1 MDLMLN
7 GWRRRI
13 GFICPSVL
21 ETTIPNF
28 VSFAPEGVGLCAI
41 TSNIRDWDRGEFERA
56 MNQVVRDAQSLQTRG
71 VDYIIFSGGPL
82 LTSRGK
88 GADTDLTDRMTE
100 ATGLPSTTTIMSA
113 VRALKALDIHRL
125 VVLTPFPEHV
135 QKATLDFLRAH
146 NLEVLADDSMN
157 IGFRELHKVLPS
169 DIYHRAGKL
178 LSAHP
183 DAEGLY
189 ITCTHWPAQKAVVAI
204 EKDYGR
210 PVVSCDPA
218 DFWMAFRALGIRDRI
233 EGHGRLLHSLSE
245 H

>member
-28 VSFAPEGVGLCAI
+28 TSFAPEGVGLCAI
-41 TSNIRDWDRGEFERA
+41 TSNIRDWDKGEFERA
-56 MNQVVRDAQSLQTRG
+56 MNQVVKDAQSLATRH

-88 GADTDLTDRMTE
+88 GADIALAERITE
-100 ATGLPSTTTIMSA
+100 ATGLPATTTIMSA
-113 VRALKALDIHRL
+113 VRALKHLDIHRL

-135 QKATLDFLRAH
+135 QKATIAFLRAH
-146 NLEVLADDSMN
+146 NLDVLKDDSMD
-157 IGFRELHKVLPS
+157 IGFRDLHKVLPS
-169 DIYHRAGKL
+169 EIYHRAGKL
-178 LSAHP
+178 LSSTPEA
-183 DAEGLY
+183 DGLY
-189 ITCTHWPAQKAVVAI
+189 IPCPQWPAQKAVVAI
-204 EKDYGR
+204 ERDYGK

-218 DFWMAFRALGIRDRI
+218 DFWMAFSAMGIRDRI
-233 EGHGRLLHSLSE
+233 EGHGRLLQSLSE

>member
-28 VSFAPEGVGLCAI
+28 TSFAPEGVGLCAI
-41 TSNIRDWDRGEFERA
+41 TSNIRDWDKGEFERA
-56 MNQVVRDAQSLQTRG
+56 MNQVVKDAQSLATRH

-88 GADTDLTDRMTE
+88 GADIALAERITE
-100 ATGLPSTTTIMSA
+100 ATGLPATTTIMSA
-113 VRALKALDIHRL
+113 VRALKHLDIHRL
-125 VVLTPFPEHV
+125 VLLTPFPEHV
-135 QKATLDFLRAH
+135 QKATIEFLRAH
-146 NLEVLADDSMN
+146 NLDVLKDDSMD
-157 IGFRELHKVLPS
+157 IGFRDLHKVLPS
-169 DIYHRAGKL
+169 EIYHRAGKL
-178 LSAHP
+178 LASTPEA
-183 DAEGLY
+183 DGLY
-189 ITCTHWPAQKAVVAI
+189 IPCPQWPAQKAVVAI
-204 EKDYGR
+204 ERDYGK

-218 DFWMAFRALGIRDRI
+218 DFWMAFSAMGIRDRI
-233 EGHGRLLHSLSE
+233 EGHGRLLQSLSE

>member
-157 IGFRELHKVLPS
+157 IGFRELHRVLPS

-189 ITCTHWPAQKAVVAI
+189 IPCPQWPAQKAVVAI

>member
-28 VSFAPEGVGLCAI
+28 TRIAPDGVGLCAI
-41 TSNIRDWDRGEFERA
+41 TSNIRDWDKGEFERA
-56 MNQVVRDAQSLQTRG
+56 MNQVVQDAQSLATRG

-88 GADTDLTDRMTE
+88 GADVALTERITE
-100 ATGLPSTTTIMSA
+100 ATGLPATTTIMSA
-113 VRALKALDIHRL
+113 VRALNHLDIHRL

-135 QKATLDFLRAH
+135 QAATLAFLRAH
-146 NLEVLADDSMN
+146 NLEVLADESMN
-157 IGFRELHKVLPS
+157 IGFRELHKVQPA
-169 DIYHRAGKL
+169 DIYHRAGRL
-178 LSAHP
+178 LAQHP
-183 DAEGLY
+183 EAEGLY
-189 ITCTHWPAQKAVVAI
+189 IPCPQWPAQKAVAAI
-204 EKDYGR
+204 ERDYDR
-210 PVVSCDPA
+210 PVVACDPA
-218 DFWMAFRALGIRDRI
+218 DFWMAFRALGIRDPI
-233 EGHGRLLHSLSE
+233 EGHGRLLASLSR